1 MRIIIWSVQFSS
13 GAQLYLTLCD
23 SMDCSTLGFPVHHQL
38 PKLAQ
43 THVHRVNDA
52 IQPVVRFSSCLQSSI
67 SWYCLLF
74 PCNFLIEMILIYHIM
89 KYSFTIFYFEFYS
102 VFTTKMLVSN
112 HNHIVVPVYQIYIP
126 SSPLTILFLYICFF
140 LCEFCLFI

>member
-1 MRIIIWSVQFSS
+1 
-13 GAQLYLTLCD
+13 
-23 SMDCSTLGFPVHHQL
+23 MDCSTLGFPVHHQL

-43 THVHRVNDA
+43 THVHRVSDA

-74 PCNFLIEMILIYHIM
+74 SCNFLIEMILIYHIM
-89 KYSFTIFYFEFYS
+89 KYSCTIFDFKFYS
-102 VFTTKMLVSN
+102 VFTTKMLASN